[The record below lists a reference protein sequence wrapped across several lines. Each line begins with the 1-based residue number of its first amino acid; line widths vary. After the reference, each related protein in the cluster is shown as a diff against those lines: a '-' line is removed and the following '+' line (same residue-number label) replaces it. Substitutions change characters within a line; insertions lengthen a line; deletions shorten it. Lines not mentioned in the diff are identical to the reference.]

1 MNYYR
6 NLPHWHP
13 RGKALFVTW
22 RLYGS
27 LPRSSRGPGDPPEKI
42 SPGKRFAAQD
52 RLLDRAETGPVW
64 LRDPQVAR
72 RVVDAIRRG
81 DAELHQ
87 YDLHAFVVMPNHVH
101 ILLTPS
107 ASLDRITKGIKG
119 MTAREA
125 NRILGRSG
133 QRFWQDESFDHWV
146 RSGAEFRRIQS
157 YIERNPVSPGLAEK
171 PEDWPW
177 SSAANRAQAG
187 VPVPPPL
194 KGQRST

>member
-1 MNYYR
+1 MTYYR

-27 LPRSSRGPGDPPEKI
+27 LPRSSPGPGDPSEKV

-52 RLLDRAETGPVW
+52 RILDRAESGPVW
-64 LRDPQVAR
+64 LRDPRVAR
-72 RVVDAIRRG
+72 CVVDAIRRG

-87 YDLHAFVVMPNHVH
+87 YDLHAFVVMPNHAH

-107 ASLDRITKGIKG
+107 ASLDTITKGIKG
-119 MTAREA
+119 VTAREA
-125 NRILGRSG
+125 NRILGRTG

-146 RSGAEFRRIQS
+146 RSGAEFRCIQS
-157 YIERNPVSPGLAEK
+157 YIERNPVTAGLVK
-171 PEDWPW
+171 TPEDWAW
-177 SSAANRAQAG
+177 SSASKTAQA
-187 VPVPPPL
+187 
-194 KGQRST
+194 